1 MIRWVVTGP
10 MGSGKSTVSRLLAE
24 RGAVVVDGDKLGH
37 EILADPEVVAAIVS
51 RFGPETAPSGVV
63 DRSILG
69 PLVFSDPANLADLN
83 GLTHGRISSLAALR
97 LDELAIEGNH
107 ELAVLEAAV
116 YFLFP
121 SPPPVDLVIS
131 VMADLAVR
139 TARLVA
145 CRGLLPAQV
154 QARLAAQADLD
165 ELWHRADVIVD
176 NSGSLDQLRA
186 RIDRLLEEHLQA

>member
-10 MGSGKSTVSRLLAE
+10 MGSGKSTVSGLLAD

-37 EILADPEVVAAIVS
+37 EILADPEVVAAIVA
-51 RFGPETAPSGVV
+51 RFGSETAPGGLV

-69 PLVFSDPANLADLN
+69 PLVFSDPENLEALN
-83 GLTHGRISSLAALR
+83 GLTHGRISALAALR
-97 LDELAIEGNH
+97 LNELALEGNH

-121 SPPPVDLVIS
+121 APPPVDLVIS
-131 VMADLAVR
+131 VIAESAVR

-145 CRGLLPAQV
+145 GRGLLPAQV
-154 QARLAAQADLD
+154 QARLAAQAGLD
-165 ELWHRADVIVD
+165 ELWYRADVIVD
-176 NSGSLDQLRA
+176 NSGSLEQLRA
-186 RIDRLLEEHLQA
+186 RIDRLLEEHLPA